1 MPLKTTTNSTITC
14 DKGSKPENLQVTSQ
28 THSKIDGVLIATE
41 KDKEFPANIPPF
53 GYCSISKSLCKC
65 TPTKWEKTLKSKIN
79 GNKKLSKDSFMMCG
93 VGGKIEFTDTGANH
107 FSKSESSETPIINTQ
122 KEGKGEK
129 TEQEKTNENFVLIIV
144 VAIFLVIMLSIFLF
158 GYFKTQ

>member
-1 MPLKTTTNSTITC
+1 MPLKTTTNATIAC
-14 DKGSKPENLQVTSQ
+14 DKGSKPANLQVTSQ

-41 KDKEFPANIPPF
+41 KDKEFPANIQPF
-53 GYCSISKSLCKC
+53 GFCSISKSSCKC

-107 FSKSESSETPIINTQ
+107 FSKSESSETPILNTQ
-122 KEGKGEK
+122 KEDMTEEQIEK
-129 TEQEKTNENFVLIIV
+129 KKNNENIAGIIV
-144 VAIFLVIMLSIFLF
+144 AIIFFAIVLSIILL
-158 GYFKTQ
+158 G

>member
-1 MPLKTTTNSTITC
+1 MPLKTTTNATILC
-14 DKGSKPENLQVTSQ
+14 DKGSKPTNLQVTSQ

-41 KDKEFPANIPPF
+41 KDKEFPENIQPF
-53 GYCSISKSLCKC
+53 GFCSISKSSCKC

-107 FSKSESSETPIINTQ
+107 FSKSESSETPILNTQ
-122 KEGKGEK
+122 KEDMTEEQIEK
-129 TEQEKTNENFVLIIV
+129 KKNNENIAGIIV
-144 VAIFLVIMLSIFLF
+144 AIIFFAIVLSIILL
-158 GYFKTQ
+158 G

>member
-1 MPLKTTTNSTITC
+1 MPLKTTTNATIAC
-14 DKGSKPENLQVTSQ
+14 DKGSKPANLQVTSQ

-41 KDKEFPANIPPF
+41 KDKEFSANIQPF
-53 GYCSISKSLCKC
+53 GFCSISKSSCKC

-107 FSKSESSETPIINTQ
+107 FSKSESSETPILNTQ
-122 KEGKGEK
+122 KEDMTEEQIEK
-129 TEQEKTNENFVLIIV
+129 KKNNENIAGIIV
-144 VAIFLVIMLSIFLF
+144 AIIFFAIVLSIILLV
-158 GYFKTQ
+158 

>member
-1 MPLKTTTNSTITC
+1 MPLKTTTNATIAC
-14 DKGSKPENLQVTSQ
+14 DKGSKPANLQVTSQ

-41 KDKEFPANIPPF
+41 KDKEFSANIQPF
-53 GYCSISKSLCKC
+53 GFCSISKSSCKC

-107 FSKSESSETPIINTQ
+107 FSKSESSETPILNTQ
-122 KEGKGEK
+122 KEDMTEEQIEK
-129 TEQEKTNENFVLIIV
+129 KKNNENIAGIIV
-144 VAIFLVIMLSIFLF
+144 AIIFFAIVLSIILL
-158 GYFKTQ
+158 G